1 MKVIRLVFAIII
13 VLFLVT
19 ACSPQNYLDAR
30 ARAIKRADKNP
41 EIQREECDK
50 YLEYYQE
57 GDRIDS
63 LAIEKCLGVLHPNNS
78 PDLLKF
84 CKIFYDSGVEITPTI
99 YDTCLQAAKQDV
111 LVITDYERARDRF
124 LTTVKD
130 SIPFVSSKDAQT
142 VADEIYSKKYV
153 VDAQK
158 MVWKI
163 PSANEKCENASGAA
177 AEFWDYV
184 TKMKL
189 ETAIEEDVKQVI
201 QSSAKSIDGWIAEGN
216 YACTEVIF
224 ANLAA
229 LINASPT
236 PEAYSKEIETKLQE
250 WLEAGQKLASVGKNL
265 DAIVLLGGVQ
275 KISQTPELVNE
286 IEMTVSGVVEKEA
299 LLVREPIRVFEL
311 AGYLCQPREAME
323 NMIYLDVMDQVIF
336 SDQGSK
342 GKFLNCT
349 DADLSDEQLAT
360 SLAEIKYLVQVTPQN
375 RKIGKTC
382 EYSGGYT
389 LDLYTADYQVTVKD
403 IDSNGIVAETV
414 VNSNPTH
421 ECSLFMT
428 FISKKDG
435 YDLPP
440 SGEEIS
446 SWLTSLELP

>member
-13 VLFLVT
+13 GFFLVT

-30 ARAIKRADKNP
+30 AKAIKRADNQP
-41 EIQREECDK
+41 ETQREECDK
-50 YLEYYQE
+50 YLEYYQD

-63 LAIEKCLGVLHPNNS
+63 LAVEKCLGALHPNNS

-84 CKIFYDSGVEITPTI
+84 CKIFYDSRAEITPAI
-99 YDTCLQAAKQDV
+99 YDTCLQAAK
-111 LVITDYERARDRF
+111 
-124 LTTVKD
+124 KD
-130 SIPFVSSKDAQT
+130 SFPTTDFDFSRERFRNIVKTIPFLHPEDVQAYEN
-142 VADEIYSKKYV
+142 EISTKEYV
-153 VDAQK
+153 VEAQK
-158 MVWKI
+158 VLWKI
-163 PSANEKCENASGAA
+163 PSANEECENASATVSK
-177 AEFWDYV
+177 FWDYV
-184 TKMKL
+184 TRMKL

-201 QSSAKSIDGWIAEGN
+201 LSSAKSIDGWIAEGN
-216 YACTEVIF
+216 YACTEDIF
-224 ANLAA
+224 DNLAT

-236 PEAYSKEIETKLQE
+236 PDAYSKEIETKLQE
-250 WLEAGQKLASVGKNL
+250 WHEAGQKLPSVGKNL

-349 DADLSDEQLAT
+349 DADLPDEQLAT
-360 SLAEIKYLVQVTPQN
+360 SLSEIKYLVQVTPQN
-375 RKIGKTC
+375 RKIEKTC
-382 EYSGGYT
+382 EYSGGHT
-389 LDLYTADYQVTVKD
+389 LDLYTVDYLVTVKD
-403 IDSNGIVAETV
+403 IDSNEIVAETV
-414 VNSNPTH
+414 VNSDPTH

-428 FISKKDG
+428 FISKRDG

-446 SWLTSLELP
+446 TWLSTLALD